1 MSVTTIRLND
11 GNTIPQIGFGTSP
24 LNDSEVVPAI
34 LAALEAGYRHIDTA
48 YRYNNEKG
56 VGQGI
61 RESGIARE
69 DLFVTTK
76 LDGAFQGDDRA
87 IGGLEE
93 SLRRLGME
101 YVDLLLIHLSM
112 PPARPIRLYLE
123 DLRNAP
129 GSRQDA
135 LDWVI

>member
-56 VGQGI
+56 VG
-61 RESGIARE
+61 
-69 DLFVTTK
+69 
-76 LDGAFQGDDRA
+76 
-87 IGGLEE
+87 
-93 SLRRLGME
+93 
-101 YVDLLLIHLSM
+101 
-112 PPARPIRLYLE
+112 
-123 DLRNAP
+123 
-129 GSRQDA
+129 
-135 LDWVI
+135 